1 MKTRINKHKLYV
13 YTLHDRCRVLV
24 TLELM
29 IWWLGKATS
38 MFFFNSWAFD
48 HWTIGGLPLNFFF
61 GFTPNKWGFLKR
73 GYPKSGKI
81 MKPFYTMYFFTIEPM
96 VLGRVDLFF
105 FKKPPK
111 QLALIQG
118 LTSLGWSSRSPP
130 SAQRPTLLEHRVQVG
145 TCVAV
150 QRVEHVEWE
159 RIGCRHPKFWRKM
172 RLLNAQKNQQ
182 EDWHLSNTKMR
193 TCLCNVAIP
202 RCTSLQYVRKWT
214 EIETI

>member
-1 MKTRINKHKLYV
+1 MRFPKTGMPQIRQNNETILYNV
-13 YTLHDRCRVLV
+13 
-24 TLELM
+24 
-29 IWWLGKATS
+29 
-38 MFFFNSWAFD
+38 FF
-48 HWTIGGLPLNFFF
+48 HYWTHGF
-61 GFTPNKWGFLKR
+61 G
-73 GYPKSGKI
+73 
-81 MKPFYTMYFFTIEPM
+81 E
-96 VLGRVDLFF
+96 GRFVF

-111 QLALIQG
+111 QPALIQG

-193 TCLCNVAIP
+193 MCLCNVAIT
-202 RCTSLQYVRKWT
+202 RCTSLHYVRTWT

>member
-105 FKKPPK
+105 LRNHQNNRRWFRVWHHWDDPP
-111 QLALIQG
+111 G
-118 LTSLGWSSRSPP
+118 HP
-130 SAQRPTLLEHRVQVG
+130 LLRNG
-145 TCVAV
+145 PRCWNT
-150 QRVEHVEWE
+150 
-159 RIGCRHPKFWRKM
+159 GCRWGHVSLFNGWNTWNGSGLDVDTPSSGGRWGCWMLRKINKKIDTCQTPKCACVCAM
-172 RLLNAQKNQQ
+172 
-182 EDWHLSNTKMR
+182 
-193 TCLCNVAIP
+193 
-202 RCTSLQYVRKWT
+202 LQLQGALPYTTFAHERR
-214 EIETI
+214 